1 MPGNKTRHSSA
12 AQTLR
17 TRNPKSGVDD
27 SGIKYWGGPVGSRWS
42 LGVPETRS
50 HRPGPPKKL
59 TTDLAELWSA
69 DEQPLLG
76 PDVQRGSL
84 ASQARRKRAD
94 LLICSG
100 NTSGRVLHP
109 PPTFPLPAMSG
120 APPPGDE
127 TYLEKDCDQG
137 ARCRLKGRPEKSNG
151 RAELGF
157 WWCPTLPDRSRSLR
171 SRSGRPTCSATGTST
186 TAADEDGPPVKGV

>member
-1 MPGNKTRHSSA
+1 MVTAYHA
-12 AQTLR
+12 
-17 TRNPKSGVDD
+17 TRNQASTILELNIGGVPLGHDGRWGSPKHAPTGQDPPKSLR
-27 SGIKYWGGPVGSRWS
+27 SN
-42 LGVPETRS
+42 LPEF
-50 HRPGPPKKL
+50 
-59 TTDLAELWSA
+59 WSA